1 MKNLIKISITSLFLL
16 FLGTTFQSCNSTKHV
31 VQKIDDKELQNK
43 LGGTWY
49 LTSIDGTLATE
60 SFKGK
65 IPTLNFD
72 FDKNRTNGYSGC
84 NQYNGSF
91 VLTGNVYNPSPMIS
105 TLMACP
111 EYNQEPRFLELMG
124 KRSSLVFRN
133 YTLQFVQDGKVAL
146 EFTQLTKN

>member
-16 FLGTTFQSCNSTKHV
+16 FLGTTFQSCNSTKNV
-31 VQKIDDKELQNK
+31 AQKVDDKELQIK
-43 LGGTWY
+43 LRGTWY
-49 LTSIDGTLATE
+49 LTSIDGTLATN
-60 SFKGK
+60 SFKGE

-72 FDKNRTNGYSGC
+72 FDKNRTYGNAGC

-91 VLTGNVYNPSPMIS
+91 ALIGNVYNPSPMVS

-124 KRSSLVFRN
+124 KRSTLVFTN
-133 YTLQFVQDGKVAL
+133 YTLQFVQDGKVVL
-146 EFTQLTKN
+146 EFAPLTK